1 MKLTIRFADQIVGLF
16 VIIALGALV
25 FVIFMLGS
33 NQRWFARDY
42 HFITYFDS
50 AAGLSNNMA
59 VQYRGFT
66 IGRVKS
72 FDLAKD
78 DRVEVHFYIFDTYIS
93 RVRSGSLVEM
103 VVGPIPVLGNQ
114 FLFHPG
120 QGGEDLA
127 EGDLIP
133 NVNSPEGRAM
143 VRNGLASIPP
153 RDDNI
158 SLILSRAG
166 TLLDN
171 VNQVMNQVNQVLTQ
185 IEDAFAGTNET
196 VLGRTLG
203 DVEMA
208 VADVQEITAGIPGIL
223 DSATGSVT
231 GTLESVTATLNA
243 ALADLHPILNNLEAF
258 SEKLIDP
265 EGTVYSILDSK
276 GPVYSDLVS
285 SLKSVT
291 GLLQNLE
298 RTSAYLPLQ
307 MPQIAATVNELRTAL
322 EKAQDVLTALTNN
335 PILRNGIPPRV
346 ETAPTGTSLR
356 DIDF

>member
-1 MKLTIRFADQIVGLF
+1 MKLTIRFADQIVGFLI
-16 VIIALGALV
+16 IIALGALV

-42 HFITYFDS
+42 HFVSYFDS

-59 VQYRGFT
+59 VQYKGFT

-72 FDLAKD
+72 FDLTAE

-93 RVRSGSLVEM
+93 RVRAGSLVEM

-120 QGGEDLA
+120 QGEDALA
-127 EGDLIP
+127 EGDVIH
-133 NVNSPEGRAM
+133 NVNSPEGKALQRS
-143 VRNGLASIPP
+143 GLAMIPV

-166 TLLDN
+166 AMLED
-171 VNQVMNQVNQVLTQ
+171 VNQVLNQ
-185 IEDAFAGTNET
+185 VEDAFAGTDET

-203 DVEMA
+203 DVERA
-208 VADVQEITAGIPGIL
+208 VSGLQEITAGIPQVL
-223 DSATGSVT
+223 DSTAGNINSS
-231 GTLESVTATLNA
+231 LESITASLNGV
-243 ALADLHPILNNLEAF
+243 LADLQPILDNLESF
-258 SEKLIDP
+258 SDMLVSP
-265 EGTVYSILDSK
+265 EGTVSSVLDAG
-276 GPVYSDLVS
+276 GPVYASLIS
-285 SLKSVT
+285 SLESVAGT
-291 GLLQNLE
+291 LENLE
-298 RTSAYLPLQ
+298 RTSAYLPRQ
-307 MPQIAATVNELRTAL
+307 MPQIAATVNELRSAL
-322 EKAQDVLTALTNN
+322 EKAQDVLTALANN

-346 ETAPTGTSLR
+346 ETAPAGTSLR

>member
-1 MKLTIRFADQIVGLF
+1 MKLTIRFADRIVGLF
-16 VIIALGALV
+16 VIVALGALV

-66 IGRVKS
+66 IGRLKS
-72 FDLAKD
+72 FDLTDD

-93 RVRSGSLVEM
+93 RVRSGSLVEI

-120 QGGEDLA
+120 RGEEALA
-127 EGDLIP
+127 EGDLVP
-133 NVNSPEGRAM
+133 NVNSPEGKAM
-143 VRNGLASIPP
+143 QRSGLAMIPL

-166 TLLDN
+166 TMLDN
-171 VNQVMNQVNQVLTQ
+171 VNQVLNQADQVLNQV
-185 IEDAFAGTNET
+185 EGAFAGTSET

-203 DVEMA
+203 DVEKA
-208 VADVQEITAGIPGIL
+208 VAGIPGVL
-223 DSATGSVT
+223 DSTSGSITGTLETLSASLDGVLADLRPILSNLESFSEMLVSPEGTVSSVLDSEGPVYANLVSSLESVT
-231 GTLESVTATLNA
+231 GTL
-243 ALADLHPILNNLEAF
+243 
-258 SEKLIDP
+258 K
-265 EGTVYSILDSK
+265 
-276 GPVYSDLVS
+276 
-285 SLKSVT
+285 
-291 GLLQNLE
+291 NLE

-307 MPQIAATVNELRTAL
+307 MPQIAATINELRTTL

-335 PILRNGIPPRV
+335 PLLRQGVPPKV
-346 ETAPTGTSLR
+346 ETEPTGTSLR

>member
-1 MKLTIRFADQIVGLF
+1 MKLTIRFADQVVGLF

-42 HFITYFDS
+42 QFISYFDS

-59 VQYRGFT
+59 VQYKGFT

-72 FDLAKD
+72 FDLTGD

-120 QGGEDLA
+120 RGEEALA
-127 EGDLIP
+127 EGDFIP
-133 NVNSPEGRAM
+133 NVNSPEGKALQKS
-143 VRNGLASIPP
+143 GLAAIPL

-171 VNQVMNQVNQVLTQ
+171 VNQVLNQV
-185 IEDAFAGTNET
+185 EGAFAGTNET
-196 VLGRTLG
+196 VLGRTLE
-203 DVEMA
+203 DVEKA
-208 VADVQEITAGIPGIL
+208 IAGVQEITTGIPGIL
-223 DSATGSVT
+223 DSTAGNIN
-231 GTLESVTATLNA
+231 GTLESVTASLNGV
-243 ALADLHPILNNLEAF
+243 LADLEPILSNLESF
-258 SEKLIDP
+258 SNMLVSP
-265 EGTVYSILDSK
+265 EGTVSSVLDAQ
-276 GPVYSDLVS
+276 GPVYASLVS
-285 SLKSVT
+285 SLESVSGT
-291 GLLQNLE
+291 LKNLE

-307 MPQIAATVNELRTAL
+307 MPQIATTVNELRTTL

-335 PILRNGIPPRV
+335 PLLRNGIPPRV
-346 ETAPTGTSLR
+346 ETEPTGTSLR

>member
-1 MKLTIRFADQIVGLF
+1 MKLTIRFADQIVGFF

-93 RVRSGSLVEM
+93 RARSGSLVEM

-120 QGGEDLA
+120 RGEEDLA

-143 VRNGLASIPP
+143 LRSGLAAIPL

-166 TLLDN
+166 ALLDN
-171 VNQVMNQVNQVLTQ
+171 VNQVLDQV
-185 IEDAFAGTNET
+185 EDAFAGTDET

-203 DVEMA
+203 DVEKA
-208 VADVQEITAGIPGIL
+208 VAGVQEITAGIPGIL
-223 DSATGSVT
+223 DSTTGSVT
-231 GTLESVTATLNA
+231 RTLENVTGSLNTVLADLDPILSNLESFSEMLINPEGTVSSILDSEGPVYSNLVSSLESVTGV
-243 ALADLHPILNNLEAF
+243 LE
-258 SEKLIDP
+258 
-265 EGTVYSILDSK
+265 
-276 GPVYSDLVS
+276 
-285 SLKSVT
+285 
-291 GLLQNLE
+291 NLE

-307 MPQIAATVNELRTAL
+307 MPQIAATVNELRTTL

-335 PILRNGIPPRV
+335 PILRNGVPPRV
-346 ETAPTGTSLR
+346 ETAPAGTSLR

>member
-42 HFITYFDS
+42 HFVSYFDS

-72 FDLAKD
+72 FDLAED
-78 DRVEVHFYIFDTYIS
+78 DRVEVHFDIFDTYIS

-120 QGGEDLA
+120 RGEEALA
-127 EGDLIP
+127 EGGLIP
-133 NVNSPEGRAM
+133 NVNSSEGRDM
-143 VRNGLASIPP
+143 LRSGLASIPL
-153 RDDNI
+153 RDDSI

-166 TLLDN
+166 ALLDN
-171 VNQVMNQVNQVLTQ
+171 VNQVLNQVEN
-185 IEDAFAGTNET
+185 AFAGTNET
-196 VLGRTLG
+196 VLGRTLE
-203 DVEMA
+203 DVEKA
-208 VADVQEITAGIPGIL
+208 VAGVQEITAGIPGIL
-223 DSATGSVT
+223 DSTTGSIT
-231 GTLESVTATLNA
+231 GTLENVTSSLNLL
-243 ALADLHPILNNLEAF
+243 LADLDPILNNLESF
-258 SEKLIDP
+258 SEMLINP
-265 EGTVYSILDSK
+265 EGTVSSILDSE
-276 GPVYSDLVS
+276 GPVYSNLVS
-285 SLKSVT
+285 SLESVT
-291 GLLQNLE
+291 GVLENLE

-307 MPQIAATVNELRTAL
+307 MPQIAATVNDLRATL

-335 PILRNGIPPRV
+335 PLLRNGIPPRV